1 MSLDEQFEAAEKV
14 IKTLTKRPT
23 DEELLELYG
32 LFKQAMIGD
41 CNTQKP
47 GLFDMK
53 AKAKWQSWNSKKGVS
68 KEDAKKAYIEL
79 VNNLMEKYK

>member
-1 MSLDEQFEAAEKV
+1 MSLDEQFEAAEKA

-23 DEELLELYG
+23 DEELLELYA
-32 LFKQAMIGD
+32 LFKQATIGD
-41 CNTQKP
+41 CNTEKP

-53 AKAKWQSWNSKKGVS
+53 GKAKWQSWNNKKGVS
-68 KEDAKKAYIEL
+68 KEDAKKAYIEW